1 MTSTASRTTL
11 RATAL
16 ACATLLLAACGS
28 AAGSSGSAASPTTST
43 ARQTGGPGGGQGSG
57 QGQFPG
63 ASGLVAAVQGRT
75 LQVQGPS
82 SQTAVTWA
90 VGTTFTRV
98 VPTTAAA
105 VKVGSC
111 VQVRSDQQPGA
122 SAPATQLVAASVTV
136 SAPVKGSCSVAS
148 AFGGR
153 GGGPGQSGPRPSG
166 TRTGGPGRGFGG
178 GFGGVFG
185 TVASVGSGSFVV
197 TATIPERGSTG
208 AATATPGTAPRTV
221 TVTTTATTTYTTT
234 VPATATAAK
243 VGTCVT
249 ARGRADSTG
258 AIAATAITVRAA
270 VGGQCTGFGRP
281 GSGGGRG

>member
-28 AAGSSGSAASPTTST
+28 AAGAGSSASATTSAARP
-43 ARQTGGPGGGQGSG
+43 TGGAGGG

-75 LQVQGPS
+75 LQVQGAS

-90 VGTTFTRV
+90 AGTTFTRV

-105 VKVGSC
+105 VRVGAC
-111 VQVRSDQQPGA
+111 VQVRSGQQPGA
-122 SAPATQLVAASVTV
+122 SAPATQLVAASVMV
-136 SAPVKGSCSVAS
+136 STPVKGTCSVAA

-153 GGGPGQSGPRPSG
+153 GAGPGQGGPRPSG
-166 TRTGGPGRGFGG
+166 TRTGVPGRGFGG
-178 GFGGVFG
+178 AFGGVFG
-185 TVASVGSGSFVV
+185 SVASVGAGSFVV
-197 TATIPERGSTG
+197 TATVPQRGGTDTT
-208 AATATPGTAPRTV
+208 TATPGTAPRTV
-221 TVTTTATTTYTTT
+221 TVTTTAATTYTTT
-234 VPATATAAK
+234 VPATAAAAK

-258 AIAATAITVRAA
+258 AIAATAITVRPA

-281 GSGGGRG
+281 GSGVGRG